1 MGKLKLKGKD
11 ILKIGYPNT
20 KIINTAIEVMQKNF
34 DKRNKAYVLSILKDI
49 QKKPEEYKENLM
61 LGQIAEE
68 FLQLTKVEKRNLESQ
83 RAPFT
88 IFGEEQIAEEA
99 IKQLYTALKL
109 PVSVQGALMPDGH
122 VGYGL
127 PIGGVL
133 ATENAIIPYGVGVD
147 IGCRMCLSILDIP
160 VSYLE
165 GSKDKYLNALQENT
179 KFGMYETHKTH
190 IEYLVFENEAFSM
203 IPILRRLKAKAIK
216 QMGTSGGG
224 NHFVEFGEVEITDE
238 KNEFNLP
245 KGKYTGILSHSGSR
259 ALGAE
264 IAQYYT
270 RVAIEQC
277 PLPKEAQHLAWLDLN
292 SHLGTEYWIA
302 MNLAG
307 EYASA
312 CHSDI
317 HRRLM
322 KITGGRLVARIENHH
337 NFAWKEE
344 HKGKEVI
351 VHRKGATPAAEGQLG
366 FIPGSMSSKG
376 FIVRGRGN
384 EESLNSASHG
394 AGRLL
399 SRHKAS
405 NSISAS
411 EIKKELKLH
420 KVELIGGSKEEAPMA
435 YKNINEVMNAQ
446 TELVD
451 ILGTFM
457 PRLVR
462 MDKK

>member
-11 ILKIGYPNT
+11 ILKLGYPNT
-20 KIINTAIEVMQKNF
+20 KIITTAIEVMQKNF
-34 DKRNKAYVLSILKDI
+34 DKKNKPYVLSILKDI
-49 QKKPEEYKENLM
+49 QKNPLEYKENLM

-68 FLQLTKVEKRNLESQ
+68 FLSLSKVEKRTLETQ
-83 RAPFT
+83 RVPFS
-88 IFGEEQIAEEA
+88 IFGEDQIAEEA
-99 IKQLYTALKL
+99 IKQLYTSLKL
-109 PVSVQGALMPDGH
+109 PVSVRGALMPDGH

-133 ATENAIIPYGVGVD
+133 ATENAVIPYGVGVD
-147 IGCRMCLSILDIP
+147 IGCRMSLTILDIP

-165 GSKDKYLNALQENT
+165 GSKEKYLNALQEHT

-190 IEYLVFENEAFSM
+190 IEYSVFENEAFNM
-203 IPILRRLKAKAIK
+203 IPLLRRLKGKAIK

-224 NHFVEFGEVEITDE
+224 NHFVEFGEVEITEE

-245 KGKYTGILSHSGSR
+245 KGKYIGILTHSGSR
-259 ALGAE
+259 GLGAE

-277 PLPKEAQHLAWLDLN
+277 PLPKEAQHLAWLDLS
-292 SHLGTEYWIA
+292 SHLGLEYWTA

-317 HRRLM
+317 HRRL
-322 KITGGRLVARIENHH
+322 IRAVGGRILARVENHH
-337 NFAWKEE
+337 NFAWKEI
-344 HKGKEVI
+344 HDGKEVI
-351 VHRKGATPAAEGQLG
+351 VHRKGATPAAEGQMG
-366 FIPGSMSSKG
+366 FIPGSMTSKG

-384 EESLNSASHG
+384 KDSLNSASHG

-399 SRHKAS
+399 SRQKA
-405 NSISAS
+405 NSSLTLS
-411 EIKKELKLH
+411 EIKKELKIH

-446 TELVD
+446 TDLVD
-451 ILGTFM
+451 IVGTFM

>member
-11 ILKIGYPNT
+11 ILKLGYPNT
-20 KIINTAIEVMQKNF
+20 KIITTAIEVMQKNF
-34 DKRNKAYVLSILKDI
+34 DKKNKAYVLSILKDI
-49 QKKPEEYKENLM
+49 QKNPQEYKENLM

-68 FLQLTKVEKRNLESQ
+68 LLQLTKVEKRILETQ
-83 RAPFT
+83 RAPYS
-88 IFGEEQIAEEA
+88 IFGQEQIAEEA
-99 IKQLYTALKL
+99 VKQFYTALKL
-109 PVSVQGALMPDGH
+109 PVSIQGALMPDGH

-133 ATENAIIPYGVGVD
+133 ATENAVIPYGVGVD

-165 GSKDKYLNALQENT
+165 GAKDKYLNALQENT
-179 KFGMYETHKTH
+179 KFGMYETHKSH
-190 IEYLVFENEAFSM
+190 IEHPVFENEAFSL
-203 IPILRRLKAKAIK
+203 IPVLRRLKEKAIK
-216 QMGTSGGG
+216 QMGSSGGG
-224 NHFVEFGEVEITDE
+224 NHFVEFGEVEITEE
-238 KNEFNLP
+238 KNEYNLP
-245 KGKYTGILSHSGSR
+245 KGKYLGILSHSGSR

-264 IAQYYT
+264 IARYYT
-270 RVAIEQC
+270 RIAIEQC
-277 PLPKEAQHLAWLDLN
+277 PLPKEAQHLAWLDLDT
-292 SHLGTEYWIA
+292 HLGLEYWTA

-317 HRRLM
+317 HRRLI
-322 KITGGRLVARIENHH
+322 KATGGRLLARVENHH
-337 NFAWKEE
+337 NFAWKEI
-344 HKGKEVI
+344 HNGKEVI
-351 VHRKGATPAAEGQLG
+351 VHRKGATPAAEGQMG
-366 FIPGSMSSKG
+366 FIPGSMTSRG

-384 EESLNSASHG
+384 EESLCSASHG

-399 SRHKAS
+399 SRKKA
-405 NSISAS
+405 NDSISMS
-411 EIKKELKLH
+411 EVKKELKIH

-446 TELVD
+446 VNLVD
-451 ILGTFM
+451 IIGTFM

-462 MDKK
+462 MNKN